1 MDKAIA
7 YFGEIR
13 DAVVPSID
21 IAVDLH
27 GAFLP
32 AAAVPI
38 IKVLEPLHPAWIED
52 PCQCENYDEMARIA
66 QSSKSS
72 NCGR

>member
-1 MDKAIA
+1 M
-7 YFGEIR
+7 G
-13 DAVVPSID
+13 PSID

-52 PCQCENYDEMARIA
+52 PCQCENMMRWRRIA